1 MPCCGRLNSSYTTP
15 LRYPSAGL
23 PTTPTSGNNLVDV
36 AQNTPDLSTLVAAV
50 QAAGLTE
57 TLQRASNYTLFA
69 PTNNAFNNLPDG
81 LLQALL
87 KPENKD
93 VLVDILLYHVLDS
106 NLKNDTAGSYRTLN
120 GNTIRKIVTGN
131 GVSINTPSNRVTS
144 KLKVGNSVVYV
155 IEQVLIPPGLDVS
168 ALL

>member
-1 MPCCGRLNSSYTTP
+1 MPCCGRLNTGYATSV
-15 LRYPSAGL
+15 RYPSVGV
-23 PTTPTSGNNLVDV
+23 PSKPTSGSNLIEV

-50 QAAGLTE
+50 QAAGLVD
-57 TLQRASNYTLFA
+57 TLQGASNYTLFA

-93 VLVDILLYHVLDS
+93 VLVDILLYHVLDF

-131 GVSINTPSNRVTS
+131 GLSINTPDNRVIS
-144 KLKVGNSVVYV
+144 KLKAGDSVVYV

-168 ALL
+168 TLL